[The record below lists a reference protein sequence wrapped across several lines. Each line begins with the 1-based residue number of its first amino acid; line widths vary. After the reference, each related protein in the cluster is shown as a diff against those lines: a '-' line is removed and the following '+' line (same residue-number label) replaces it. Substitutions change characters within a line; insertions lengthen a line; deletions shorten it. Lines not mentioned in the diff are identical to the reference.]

1 MKIQLT
7 KEEKIEL
14 LKAIQSG
21 VLNTLR
27 IPRVCDLIQDS
38 NAYTDLMMLCD
49 ETDDE
54 DEEVEDSIKKGM
66 DTPQ

>member
-21 VLNTLR
+21 TLNTLS
-27 IPRVCDLIQDS
+27 IPRICDVIQDS

-49 ETDDE
+49 EEDDE
-54 DEEVEDSIKKGM
+54 EQAK
-66 DTPQ
+66 